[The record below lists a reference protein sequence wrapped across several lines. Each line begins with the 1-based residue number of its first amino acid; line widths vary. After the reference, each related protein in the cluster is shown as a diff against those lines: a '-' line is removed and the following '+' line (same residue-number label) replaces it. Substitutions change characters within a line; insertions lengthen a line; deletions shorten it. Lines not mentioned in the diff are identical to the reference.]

1 MIDIFH
7 QSVQKFADHRGIC
20 TVRCHQESHFSHWT
34 DNRNH
39 IPFKTCSSRC
49 DYRCFAFWSPGC
61 SCMIIGPYPSFIAK
75 EDFRLVFLGQF
86 YDFGVFLLHP
96 LFNRNWIL
104 LVSTIQGSLT
114 GKTKLSVNDL
124 VILHQKRSF
133 ESASLL
139 VFSK

>member
-1 MIDIFH
+1 
-7 QSVQKFADHRGIC
+7 
-20 TVRCHQESHFSHWT
+20 
-34 DNRNH
+34 
-39 IPFKTCSSRC
+39 
-49 DYRCFAFWSPGC
+49 
-61 SCMIIGPYPSFIAK
+61 
-75 EDFRLVFLGQF
+75 
-86 YDFGVFLLHP
+86 